1 MLLVVVLVLSL
12 SPPPLAG
19 FIGNTTRKTIKRE
32 GRRVTAFGCVSL
44 REDERSYDVSP
55 RLLALHVQYT
65 VKKRL
70 VIIPSPAGII
80 PGQGEFG

>member
-19 FIGNTTRKTIKRE
+19 FIGNTTRRTIKRE

-44 REDERSYDVSP
+44 RGRMIG
-55 RLLALHVQYT
+55 AMMFLHGY
-65 VKKRL
+65 
-70 VIIPSPAGII
+70 
-80 PGQGEFG
+80 

>member
-1 MLLVVVLVLSL
+1 MLLVVVLVLSF

-19 FIGNTTRKTIKRE
+19 FIGNTTRRTIKRE

-44 REDERSYDVSP
+44 REDDRSYDVSP

-65 VKKRL
+65 L
-70 VIIPSPAGII
+70 
-80 PGQGEFG
+80 